1 MIAPRWCSPAN
12 HEALSRY
19 ARSHGFVPFQ
29 GKASNPAR
37 GIIAFLLDSNVV
49 PTSVERRG
57 CQKSLMIVSMHY
69 F

>member
-1 MIAPRWCSPAN
+1 
-12 HEALSRY
+12 
-19 ARSHGFVPFQ
+19 
-29 GKASNPAR
+29 
-37 GIIAFLLDSNVV
+37 LDSNVV

>member
-1 MIAPRWCSPAN
+1 M
-12 HEALSRY
+12 
-19 ARSHGFVPFQ
+19 G
-29 GKASNPAR
+29 SNPAR